1 VSSKILDFLSGADE
15 DDPTRRR
22 HAHTC
27 SACGHVFVHDPDACI
42 GDGATSESCAIA
54 HVCPRCGHVERHVD
68 VDASEPEALAQ
79 LCPIDGS
86 PAGATCPKPPPT
98 YASNGR
104 ISDLDAEGFRY
115 TGRDPPMGAGPLD
128 SLLGLVPQAQEQAQ
142 GLLSGAATQAGQA
155 GGKAAGDSAAQAIAG
170 ALPGIVEAVK
180 AQIPGLVQ
188 TAGAAAAPV
197 VTPIANQAGQTAGQ
211 AAAGAVRENLDAE
224 KGQVADALKVGGMII
239 GGAAVVGAV
248 VWALWPKSKKKGG

>member
-1 VSSKILDFLSGADE
+1 VSEILDFLVPDE

-68 VDASEPEALAQ
+68 VDASEPEVLAQ

-86 PAGATCPKPPPT
+86 AADDTTCPRPPSRPAPT
-98 YASNGR
+98 TPASP
-104 ISDLDAEGFRY
+104 
-115 TGRDPPMGAGPLD
+115 DPRMGAGPLD
-128 SLLGLVPQAQEQAQ
+128 GLLGLVPQAQEQAQ

-224 KGQVADALKVGGMII
+224 KGQVADALKVGGMIV

-248 VWALWPKSKKKGG
+248 VWALWPKSKKKGGT